1 MRLRKLRAGLTTLG
15 VVIGIT
21 AIVALLS
28 LTQGFQIALTQQFEE
43 GFAADTLTVTTR
55 SSSFPL
61 GSSGSSDFSLY
72 VNDTALIESLDHVD
86 TVTPIISKTC
96 ESSTDDGG
104 LYLTVTGV
112 DYEQYKS
119 IFSGTFVAEHG
130 EIPSNPAN
138 DSLVIGYRLHDP
150 WKNGTVLLDVGDT
163 VNITY
168 STRVESSF
176 VSLNYTATVVA
187 VLEEIG
193 GFNLGP
199 SDTGAYIPLATAQD
213 FFDTDKVDSIYV
225 KVDDD
230 DEVVIDAVTE
240 EILDAFDDSVN
251 VIVPT
256 AMLDTITS
264 ALDTVQIFMGGIAA
278 ISLLVAGIGIMNI
291 MIVSLMERTRE
302 IGILKAL
309 GMKGRTVLGIFLAE
323 ALTIGVLGGV
333 MGIGFGYV
341 VSIFVSRIISGPTDG
356 GTSIGIRRA
365 LFSESYAIT
374 PVLTPS
380 VALMALFFGIVVSL
394 VFGAYPAWKASR
406 LQPVDALRYE

>member
-1 MRLRKLRAGLTTLG
+1 M
-15 VVIGIT
+15 
-21 AIVALLS
+21 
-28 LTQGFQIALTQQFEE
+28 
-43 GFAADTLTVTTR
+43 
-55 SSSFPL
+55 L
-61 GSSGSSDFSLY
+61 GSSHQNVQHWYRYHYDAENGRQTVHVARVWSPVQTRVMVSRIDSAAFSVWAFSRDRPY
-72 VNDTALIESLDHVD
+72 V
-86 TVTPIISKTC
+86 
-96 ESSTDDGG
+96 
-104 LYLTVTGV
+104 
-112 DYEQYKS
+112 
-119 IFSGTFVAEHG
+119 TFVHRPG
-130 EIPSNPAN
+130 VP
-138 DSLVIGYRLHDP
+138 
-150 WKNGTVLLDVGDT
+150 GTT
-163 VNITY
+163 
-168 STRVESSF
+168 
-176 VSLNYTATVVA
+176 
-187 VLEEIG
+187 
-193 GFNLGP
+193 
-199 SDTGAYIPLATAQD
+199 QD
-213 FFDTDKVDSIYV
+213 
-225 KVDDD
+225 
-230 DEVVIDAVTE
+230 
-240 EILDAFDDSVN
+240 L

-264 ALDTVQIFMGGIAA
+264 ALDTVEIFMGGIAA

-365 LFSESYAIT
+365 LFSESYVIT